1 MAAISEKTGKAAE
14 VLDRARRCSE
24 ENDQGNHLHIHN
36 PVDDLAASASRGNII
51 AMIQHALETN
61 SFRLLFQ
68 PVISLR
74 GEQDE
79 LYEVLLRL
87 VTPRVTKSHP
97 MTFSMQPSAP
107 VWPKKSTA
115 GCCLTPSSC

>member
-87 VTPRVTKSHP
+87 VTPQGDEVAP
-97 MTFSMQPSAP
+97 NDFLNAAISAGLAE
-107 VWPKKSTA
+107 KSTA